1 MRVNTKS
8 GWFKLSVVLVSIAVL
23 YVSCNFRPIFLK
35 PKFTV
40 WQPKQ
45 LEYTGELVEKWS
57 FGLPSTGEVKGY
69 VRKDCWKIEQNGNTY
84 FVGSGGVKM
93 DMLGKGAGFDDANSQ
108 ARVEKFLGSF
118 SYFDNSWNIL
128 SFWSKYCYVGNYI
141 AKDDY
146 VIVVEGKLNESI
158 RKIDISSG
166 KTIWSKQIG

>member
-1 MRVNTKS
+1 
-8 GWFKLSVVLVSIAVL
+8 
-23 YVSCNFRPIFLK
+23 
-35 PKFTV
+35 
-40 WQPKQ
+40 
-45 LEYTGELVEKWS
+45 
-57 FGLPSTGEVKGY
+57 
-69 VRKDCWKIEQNGNTY
+69 
-84 FVGSGGVKM
+84 M